1 MVENRIIET
10 FGSITKVE
18 QLHTLE
24 SNILDNTFVLETFE
38 PFPGYH
44 GENLPSDS
52 IPHHIFLVTKKGYL
66 QEQILRASQKIRKY
80 FKHSYGA
87 RQGELHIFNSKLH
100 CIRVKDLPGFELIP
114 ELQSCFQSEGIEFMK
129 KRTYNNTGLIKVN
142 KYFELRQIEEGIYS
156 DLVDLRMFYL
166 EVPLPL
172 NWKLFEQITFS
183 IKNNID
189 NRNFDAALGLLYRKD
204 LTDVVRIFEK
214 ECSID
219 RLVYIRSKYLDEINR
234 YHS

>member
-1 MVENRIIET
+1 MTENKIIET

-44 GENLPSDS
+44 GENLPSDP
-52 IPHHIFLVTKKGYL
+52 IPHHIFLVTKKQYL
-66 QEQILRASQKIRKY
+66 QEQILRASKKIRKY
-80 FKHSYGA
+80 FNHSFGA

-114 ELQSCFQSEGIEFMK
+114 ELQSCFQAEGIEFMK
-129 KRTYNNTGLIKVN
+129 KRTFNNTGLIKVN

-156 DLVDLRMFYL
+156 DVVDLRMFYL
-166 EVPLPL
+166 EIPVLL
-172 NWKLFEQITFS
+172 NWKLFEQITLS

-219 RLVYIRSKYLDEINR
+219 RLVHIRQKYLDEINR
-234 YHS
+234 YHT